1 MHTINIIPSNYEGD
15 PRKALGYAWADFENQ
30 TPGEDV
36 RLERTT
42 QGFQVME
49 YLRARFGADVE
60 IAAVDFLNPPKGR
73 VIARVNCMWA
83 GGARLA
89 VCLPDADANPEVA
102 DADADADPEVADA
115 DVDNDLKVV
124 DAIFD
129 ADPDVAD
136 AVLDA
141 ILSANVYDA
150 DDTMDAAYALGA
162 AEGADDPV
170 DDDNTFCHKCHTW
183 CYGDCQI

>member
-1 MHTINIIPSNYEGD
+1 MQINIIPSDYEGD
-15 PRKALGYAWADFENQ
+15 PRKALGYVWADQENQ

-36 RLERTT
+36 RLPRTT

-49 YLRARFGADVE
+49 YLRDRFGADVE

-89 VCLPDADANPEVA
+89 VCLPDADA
-102 DADADADPEVADA
+102 DADPEVADA
-115 DVDNDLKVV
+115 D
-124 DAIFD
+124 
-129 ADPDVAD
+129 ADPDPEVAD
-136 AVLDA
+136 AVIHA
-141 ILSANVYDA
+141 IFGANA
-150 DDTMDAAYALGA
+150 DDTDDAMDAAYALDA

-170 DDDNTFCHKCHTW
+170 DDDSIYCHKCHTW
-183 CYGDCQI
+183 CYGDCQA